1 MTEADR
7 TRRKL
12 LEATLELIS
21 LKGYHGATTREIAS
35 RAGVSELTLFRRFGK
50 KEKLFEEMLRS
61 FTFLPRLRDLIEDM
75 EDEPLKESLENI
87 GVRFL
92 QTLRLRSSLVKI
104 LLAEISRYPRQV
116 RTIHQQMI
124 DNQART
130 LEGFLERR
138 KGRGEIRPL
147 DMNLPAYAF
156 FRILFMTF
164 LHESILAERNMDDD
178 RIEFIVGE
186 VVETFLNGIASAG
199 NEV

>member
-1 MTEADR
+1 MIEVDG

-21 LKGYHGATTREIAS
+21 SKGYHGATTREIAS

-50 KEKLFEEMLRS
+50 KERLFEEMIRS
-61 FTFLPRLRDLIEDM
+61 FTFLPRLKDLIQEM
-75 EDEPLKESLENI
+75 EDKPLEEGLKNI

-92 QTLRLRSSLVKI
+92 QTLRLRRSLVRI
-104 LLAEISRYPRQV
+104 LLTEISRYPRQV

-130 LEGFLERR
+130 LEDFLEKR

-156 FRILFMTF
+156 FRILFMSF
-164 LHESILAERNMDDD
+164 LHESILAERNMNDD
-178 RIEFIVGE
+178 RIEFIVDE
-186 VVETFLNGIASAG
+186 VVETFLNGIAFTG